1 MHRADQLQLM
11 HEVLDGEAS
20 ADDTRQL
27 EQLLSADPG
36 ARSEFEKLRRFFS
49 GLNAIPKAGLSQ
61 DLLDDML
68 AKLPRQQTRRYRLRQ
83 LSSRWRVFIADS
95 RRRRGASANRA
106 SRTKHVFVEPNIRN
120 AEMSEPIGGLSSKR
134 KLWIGAGVA
143 AVALVV
149 AARYFNLPPSHDMS
163 GTIAPANR
171 SVAEQPGAADVNG
184 TDQAGAQSVAVTGDA
199 ADRNAASNAEARGAA
214 SDLASRGAASDLAS
228 RGAASD
234 LASRGAASDL
244 ASRGAA
250 SDLASR
256 GAASDASARSAASD
270 GAARQ

>member
-1 MHRADQLQLM
+1 M

-199 ADRNAASNAEARGAA
+199 ADRNAASDMKDRNAA
-214 SDLASRGAASDLAS
+214 SDMKDRNAASDMKD
-228 RGAASD
+228 RNAASD
-234 LASRGAASDL
+234 MKDRNAASDMKD
-244 ASRGAA
+244 RNAA
-250 SDLASR
+250 SDMKDRNAASDMKDR
-256 GAASDASARSAASD
+256 NAASDAVAHANSN
-270 GAARQ
+270 